1 MSDRRPSGSLIFAH
15 RAECAGAS
23 RCYGRPLR
31 LVCLLACVAASPP
44 HEKNPRM
51 EADARRAR
59 EFRER
64 PGYVRGAPARRLPPF
79 GPRPSTSRPARAPP
93 RRWPRCSACPHRPW
107 SGACRRAASR
117 PRWRVAWSLRR
128 LPAPWPGLS
137 ATSTLPCSAR
147 RPRRAAF
154 SGACLFFTTT
164 KFRISRLISFGFH
177 RFAKVPHPF
186 FANCPIFPSSRLPR
200 TFCSARRTQP
210 ADHDA

>member
-31 LVCLLACVAASPP
+31 FVCLCACVAASPP

-51 EADARRAR
+51 GADARRAR

-93 RRWPRCSACPHRPW
+93 RRWPRCSACQHRPW

-128 LPAPWPGLS
+128 PPAPWPGLS

-154 SGACLFFTTT
+154 SGACCRPWL
-164 KFRISRLISFGFH
+164 SRRGIGTRRWSIN
-177 RFAKVPHPF
+177 
-186 FANCPIFPSSRLPR
+186 ANLKTAS
-200 TFCSARRTQP
+200 
-210 ADHDA
+210 